1 MPRFYATFI
10 MAALVLLPA
19 SAGAATER
27 LTAAELAG
35 MCNST
40 SDVDYGFCGGYVTAI
55 ADAMAKTPGT
65 GACHHAHVRSQQY
78 IEVFRAYAELYPEK
92 MHGEAKSA
100 VAASLARA
108 FPCR

>member
-1 MPRFYATFI
+1 MPRFCFI
-10 MAALVLLPA
+10 ALVMLALAPA
-19 SAGAATER
+19 PAQGSTER
-27 LTAAELAG
+27 LTAAELAK

-40 SDVDYGFCGGYVTAI
+40 SDVDYGFCGGYITAI
-55 ADAMAKTPGT
+55 ADAMSKAPGT

-78 IEVFRAYAELYPEK
+78 IEVFRSYAELYPEK
-92 MHGEAKSA
+92 MSVEAKSA